1 MGYQMLNGIQ
11 YGGGSGGSST
21 LATLEDVSIGENVT
35 EGQILSFDEVNK
47 KWVNRENSGGSGGG
61 IDVEA
66 NGNTLKFT
74 GGGNSV
80 EVKLANQGSS
90 VNAIRFGIDADG
102 NYGYYKVGADTVTP
116 FKTGGSISG
125 FPYRITTFTFY
136 NQTFEVYQN
145 DVLITTAT
153 FDENGSAVIVLPAEG
168 EYILKC
174 NGFEKT
180 FNLVYNSKDFST
192 VPEYFFSTIKLNNPI
207 NRLHAV
213 SAGYTT
219 PTITETSAIVTGCSG
234 NNYYYNKMNY
244 IYFDKIPLDKIS
256 TIIMKVTRT
265 NNNGR
270 MYMGICNEDI
280 EIFFKS
286 NESKIPT
293 TIGNITTTNW
303 GKIKYPSDQSG
314 TWSLDVSDITGEY
327 YIFIGHCAYNC
338 ETSIQEWYWT

>member
-11 YGGGSGGSST
+11 YGGSRGSST
-21 LATLEDVSIGENVT
+21 LATLEDVSIGEDIT
-35 EGQILSFDEVNK
+35 EGQILSFDGVNK
-47 KWVNRENSGGSGGG
+47 KWVNRENSGGSGG

-74 GGGNSV
+74 GGSNSV

-90 VNAIRFGIDADG
+90 INAIRFGIDANG

-116 FKTGGSISG
+116 FKTGELGNG

-145 DVLITTAT
+145 SVLITTAI

-174 NGFEKT
+174 NGFEKI
-180 FNLVYNSKDFST
+180 FNFIYNSKDFST
-192 VPEYFFSTIKLNNPI
+192 VPEYFFSTTKLNNPL

-219 PTITETSAIVTGCSG
+219 PTITDTSSIITSCSG
-234 NNYYYNKMNY
+234 NDYYYNKMNY

-256 TIIMKVTRT
+256 TVTMKVTRT
-265 NNNGR
+265 NSNGR
-270 MYMGICNEDI
+270 MYIGICNEDMA
-280 EIFFKS
+280 IFFKS
-286 NESKIPT
+286 NESNIPT
-293 TIGNITTTNW
+293 TIGNITTTSW
-303 GKIKYPSDQSG
+303 GKIKYPSDTSG
-314 TWSLDVSDITGEY
+314 TWSLDVSDIIGEY

-338 ETSIQEWYWT
+338 ETSIEEWYWT